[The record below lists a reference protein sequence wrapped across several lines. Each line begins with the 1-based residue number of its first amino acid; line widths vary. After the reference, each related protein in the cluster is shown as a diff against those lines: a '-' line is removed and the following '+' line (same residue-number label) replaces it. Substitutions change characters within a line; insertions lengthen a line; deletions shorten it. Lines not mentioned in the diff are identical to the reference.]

1 MIRASEPLARFSRT
15 DARRRTRNVEERVG
29 GYRHYS
35 SLGNRTRACFSR
47 SLRARVAALTRF
59 DLRSILIPPGARTP
73 HPSQLDDR
81 AVPIARGRVF

>member
-1 MIRASEPLARFSRT
+1 MIRASEPAREILQNRCETSHT
-15 DARRRTRNVEERVG
+15 GTLRNVSAVTG
-29 GYRHYS
+29 TFS
-35 SLGNRTRACFSR
+35 SHGNRTRASR

-81 AVPIARGRVF
+81 AAPIARGRVF